1 MSSNAST
8 STPTSTMEIPGP
20 SKLVRSVADKLPI
33 LEDPAPDPPKLV
45 RSNAGDG
52 KAVEWS
58 DSEDE
63 DEQKIP
69 EKQQKIKNGKK
80 THKKENT
87 FFFQRSVQFFY

>member
-8 STPTSTMEIPGP
+8 STSTTEIPGP
-20 SKLVRSVADKLPI
+20 SKLVRSVADQLPI

-63 DEQKIP
+63 DE
-69 EKQQKIKNGKK
+69 
-80 THKKENT
+80 
-87 FFFQRSVQFFY
+87 